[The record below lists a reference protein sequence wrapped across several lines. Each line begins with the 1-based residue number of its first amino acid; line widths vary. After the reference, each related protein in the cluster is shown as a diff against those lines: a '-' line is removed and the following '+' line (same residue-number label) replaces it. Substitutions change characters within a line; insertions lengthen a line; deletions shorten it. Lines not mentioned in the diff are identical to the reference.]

1 MVVVSAKRSSKKLV
15 LFVKSKD
22 IIVRTIVTVKEK
34 IHKAILRN
42 YILNKTPYKK
52 LGKISYELLNVQS
65 SSYKYIKVWRCL
77 EKITFLHQKKLKI

>member
-22 IIVRTIVTVKEK
+22 IIVRTIVTVKKK

-42 YILNKTPYKK
+42 YTLNKTPYKK
-52 LGKISYELLNVQS
+52 IGQDIV
-65 SSYKYIKVWRCL
+65 
-77 EKITFLHQKKLKI
+77 

>member
-15 LFVKSKD
+15 LFVESKD
-22 IIVRTIVTVKEK
+22 IIVMTIVTTKEK

-52 LGKISYELLNVQS
+52 IGQDI
-65 SSYKYIKVWRCL
+65 I
-77 EKITFLHQKKLKI
+77 